1 MHLEGY
7 DLTNGKVRSPD
18 EAYNG
23 KSTLI
28 FAKLIKQ
35 IIQNNNILTMLDYG
49 CGKGYYYENP
59 FNKYDVKSDS
69 LRNYWGI
76 DIDLYDPCFQEYS
89 KFNDNKDYDL
99 IICIDVLEHIPLHD
113 ISRTLQKISSLVK
126 QGGSAFLV
134 IASDPSK
141 HENHPERSSAAVEL
155 EQSGLKIHE
164 TVKPRTWWLSELS
177 KNAKSKVEESRIPKV
192 PNSQSPKVKK
202 SPNPKLTIRKARMLK
217 RRILQ
222 LPLLKIFLNR
232 KPISRYLTKINLISM
247 KKCYAFVDLKND
259 P

>member
-1 MHLEGY
+1 MSNTNPSQEYYKNLEYYKKMHLEGY

-59 FNKYDVKSDS
+59 FNKYGVKSDS
-69 LRNYWGI
+69 LRNYWDI

-99 IICIDVLEHIPLHD
+99 IICIDVLEHIPTID
-113 ISRTLQKISSLVK
+113 INWVLEKLLKKSKKYLFIN
-126 QGGSAFLV
+126 
-134 IASDPSK
+134 IAC
-141 HENHPERSSAAVEL
+141 HPAIAL
-155 EQSGLKIHE
+155 LPNG
-164 TVKPRTWWLSELS
+164 
-177 KNAKSKVEESRIPKV
+177 KNAHVNIKTPKWWHE
-192 PNSQSPKVKK
+192 K
-202 SPNPKLTIRKARMLK
+202 
-217 RRILQ
+217 
-222 LPLLKIFLNR
+222 FLNFR
-232 KPISRYLTKINLISM
+232 DILEGIKVICICSIKENNKFEYFPLQYNDNLSNYQS
-247 KKCYAFVDLKND
+247 K
-259 P
+259 